1 MSIEI
6 VDVDNTDYDFC
17 SGLRGY
23 QVYQKIWKP
32 FIDQVISFAREEKN
46 PFDRFAI
53 SSSAKTP
60 GKIGRVVV
68 GHIPREW
75 SRYMWYALDS
85 GSIISGK
92 VISDKYK
99 PSPLFKGELEMPI
112 KVFVSWSD
120 EKSMTILKEKVKSI
134 NYPCD
139 MDYVD
144 DSKKTLKD
152 LLGESMEEDEEQ
164 AEVCKTSECDR
175 GQRAQSEDII

>member
-6 VDVDNTDYDFC
+6 VDVDNIDYDLC

-23 QVYQKIWKP
+23 HVYKNIWKP
-32 FIDQVISFAREEKN
+32 FIGQVITFAREEKN
-46 PFDRFAI
+46 PYDRFAI
-53 SSSAKTP
+53 SGSAKIP

-68 GHIPREW
+68 GHILREL

-85 GSIISGK
+85 GAIISGK

-99 PSPLFKGELEMPI
+99 PSPLFQGGLEIPI

-120 EKSMTILKEKVKSI
+120 EKSMTILKEKVKSV
-134 NYPCD
+134 NYPCH

-144 DSKKTLKD
+144 DSKKILKD
-152 LLGESMEEDEEQ
+152 LLGESMEEDEEE
-164 AEVCKTSECDR
+164 AEVCETSECDR
-175 GQRAQSEDII
+175 DQSASSDDII